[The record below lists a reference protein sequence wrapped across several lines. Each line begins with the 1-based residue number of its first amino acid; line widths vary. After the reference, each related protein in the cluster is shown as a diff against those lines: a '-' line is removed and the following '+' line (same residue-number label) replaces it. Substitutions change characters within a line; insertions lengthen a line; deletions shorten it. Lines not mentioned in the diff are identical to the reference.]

1 MNTKKRMMMPEGG
14 MLTEGEDPKDPG
26 TRLSAKQIKQKYKG
40 NPYVV
45 NGRETWGESLDKTLP
60 LSPGTTVRTA
70 ITNASK
76 VAGVDPSLLYS
87 SAMEEGLGYAL
98 SQPGY
103 ASEAYVNWET
113 KNKDLAKKYQVD
125 GFYNYGLDRF
135 GEKGVVENLQK
146 KGYLPK
152 DFNNKYT
159 VYDAFNEKKERIK
172 TAAFLSDQDALTAKA
187 AMLRDTQD
195 QLNSYTTKKG
205 YKLSPEQMDFFAL
218 AGYNG
223 GVGNM
228 QKMIDSYNQKGYLK
242 DNKFLEADFKPAS
255 YAPIYTNV
263 QRRLQNR
270 NILKTEGYL
279 EDGGEIDPGKKI
291 GEGIISKVGE
301 SFIPKNPQKIA
312 YDTFI
317 SEGVNSE
324 TAKILV
330 AQMMHESK
338 NFTSNVFK
346 TDNNPMGMK
355 VPKTRETLAIG
366 PGKTKAPGKNG
377 DIGSYAKFNSLEDA
391 AKDLLLWHK
400 ANKIDINNYNTPE
413 LYSEVLRSKNY
424 MGQTEQAK
432 NIYIAGLRN
441 NLKTIKL
448 DDGGEID
455 PITGKPVGPTLNGAT
470 NKGIDVFGN
479 AMNTPVPINP
489 DAPKNEQIFK
499 IDQTEGTPAA
509 PPEKIIPLAQIA
521 EQVSGKFG
529 QQNINQTNQYVNSE
543 GKVQTEEDRKNLYQA
558 VTEGNIQSANQYE
571 KKKRNIEFAAS
582 AGITAI
588 NGWFNKKEAA
598 QQERK
603 NLRKA
608 IMQETFAP
616 VLNPYL
622 EGTGSQAIM
631 KKGGKM
637 RKWEDGAQVQQN
649 SGLNILDGGKAE
661 QISGPE
667 QPMVEFK
674 GKTHAEGGIGIEFGG
689 KVAEI
694 EHGEVGYVDNE
705 DSLNIF
711 GKMKV
716 PGTNKSFKKAAKDM
730 AAAQLKVDKKRGYYS
745 QILNNSDN
753 TDDYQNS
760 AISTAKVMLKSL
772 DNQAQ
777 QIKQDK
783 EALASYQNLVLA
795 LAGKDENMMKY
806 GGTMPKK
813 ADYVKGVDGLTL
825 GPEDP
830 ASVQK
835 IIDKYSGGKAPLKAE
850 DFIEVSQKYGVP
862 LDLMLAQAIV
872 ESNIGTKGRAVKTNN
887 IFNVGNTDDGSNEYQ
902 KDWKAGLER
911 YAKLIKDEYATDP
924 NNITTQGILNNDFVR
939 PKRGGRYATAKYTP
953 QVTKILNEIN
963 PGANYTFSS
972 TSNNA
977 GGDPGDK
984 VGTRRRPQRKPN
996 ESDEDYKKRVVY
1008 DPNAKDING
1017 DPGAWINKDSKQ
1029 QSSTTSTTNSD
1040 KLPERSNTPLDNSP
1054 TDYKPKYEQIVK
1066 IDGTKDTIYGP
1077 AQKDP
1082 TQFRDQVNIGTGD
1095 RKRGWLSPLAIEQ
1108 IAPELLTV
1116 ATNKR
1121 QAIPQ
1126 LSYQP
1131 ELKQTFDISYQLG
1144 RNENQSAF
1152 NQAAQIAEQTGN
1164 VDAISQ
1170 LAAGL
1175 YKANEQYNMQEVQ
1188 GNAQQKLGVYNQ
1200 NIDTLNDAKFKNLQ
1214 LIDTQQ
1220 TKQAA
1225 ADYNTWKTDI
1235 AAFTSVAGKE
1245 LQNKL
1250 ENKTYNAYAN
1260 LFKHYGFDKKG
1271 NVTFNPDDVVT
1282 RFSEGE
1288 AQQFGYLA
1296 AQKGLKDIM
1305 EAGSKTATTY
1315 DKDGN
1320 IKKVSSID
1328 DDINEF
1334 NSIWKIDNL
1343 DESLKRKALK
1353 GNKYAERIFGQ

>member
-1 MNTKKRMMMPEGG
+1 MKTKKRMKYPDGG
-14 MLTEGEDPKDPG
+14 MLTGGEDPKDPG
-26 TRLSAKQIKQKYKG
+26 TRLTAKQIKQKYKG

-113 KNKDLAKKYQVD
+113 KNKDLASKYKVD

-159 VYDAFNEKKERIK
+159 VYDAINEKKERIK

-205 YKLSPEQMDFFAL
+205 YKLTPEQMDFFAL

-228 QKMIDSYNQKGYLK
+228 QKMIESYNQKGYLK
-242 DNKFLEADFKPAS
+242 DNKFLEATFTPAS
-255 YAPIYTNV
+255 YRDIYTNV
-263 QRRLQNR
+263 QRRVQNR
-270 NILKTEGYL
+270 NILKTEGYF
-279 EDGGEIDPGKKI
+279 E
-291 GEGIISKVGE
+291 
-301 SFIPKNPQKIA
+301 
-312 YDTFI
+312 
-317 SEGVNSE
+317 
-324 TAKILV
+324 
-330 AQMMHESK
+330 
-338 NFTSNVFK
+338 
-346 TDNNPMGMK
+346 
-355 VPKTRETLAIG
+355 
-366 PGKTKAPGKNG
+366 
-377 DIGSYAKFNSLEDA
+377 
-391 AKDLLLWHK
+391 
-400 ANKIDINNYNTPE
+400 
-413 LYSEVLRSKNY
+413 
-424 MGQTEQAK
+424 
-432 NIYIAGLRN
+432 
-441 NLKTIKL
+441 
-448 DDGGEID
+448 DGGEID

-674 GKTHAEGGIGIEFGG
+674 GNTHAEGGIGIEFGG

-705 DSLNIF
+705 GSLNIF

-753 TDDYQNS
+753 TDDYQDS

-813 ADYVKGVDGLTL
+813 PKFDNGGKLD
-825 GPEDP
+825 PNDP

-850 DFIEVSQKYGVP
+850 DFIEVSKKYGVP
-862 LDLMLAQAIV
+862 LDLMLAQAIQ
-872 ESNIGTKGRAVKTNN
+872 ESSIGTKGMATRSHN
-887 IFNVGNTDDGSNEYQ
+887 IFNVRNNGNTGRLTDQGS
-902 KDWKAGLER
+902 WKQGLEN
-911 YAKLIKDEYATDP
+911 YAKLIRDEYTTDGK
-924 NNITTQGILNNDFVR
+924 TVDVGTLLSTDFKR
-939 PKRGGRYATAKYTP
+939 PKKGGFYAEEKGAYTGRLRTLI
-953 QVTKILNEIN
+953 QEIN
-963 PGANYTFSS
+963 PNASYQYSS

-977 GGDPGDK
+977 GGDPGDEFK
-984 VGTRRRPQRKPN
+984 QFKGRDGKQYNSPKGLKP
-996 ESDEDYKKRVVY
+996 SVFYK
-1008 DPNAKDING
+1008 DPAIAKALEADQTF
-1017 DPGAWINKDSKQ
+1017 PKAGADANWGPEH
-1029 QSSTTSTTNSD
+1029 D
-1040 KLPERSNTPLDNSP
+1040 KLWNSLPQEKRDELLNKSKAAPVEEKVSNTPTDNSAL
-1054 TDYKPKYEQIVK
+1054 DYKPKYEQIVK
-1066 IDGTKDTIYGP
+1066 IDGTKDTPYGA

-1082 TQFRDQVNIGTGD
+1082 TQFRDKVNIGTGD

-1116 ATNKR
+1116 ATNKK
-1121 QAIPQ
+1121 QDVPQ

-1144 RNENQSAF
+1144 RNENQSSF
-1152 NQAAQIAEQTGN
+1152 NQMAKIAENTGN
-1164 VDAISQ
+1164 VDALSA
-1170 LAAGL
+1170 LAANL

-1188 GNAQQKLGVYNQ
+1188 GNAQQKLGVYGQ
-1200 NIDTLNDAKFKNLQ
+1200 NIDTLNDAKLKNLQ
-1214 LIDTQQ
+1214 FIDSQQ

-1235 AAFTSVAGKE
+1235 AAFTSMAGKE

>member
-1 MNTKKRMMMPEGG
+1 MMMPDGG
-14 MLTEGEDPKDPG
+14 ILTGGEDPKDPG

-113 KNKDLAKKYQVD
+113 KNKDLASKYKVD

-159 VYDAFNEKKERIK
+159 VYDAINEKKERIK

-205 YKLSPEQMDFFAL
+205 YKLTPEQMDFFAL

-228 QKMIDSYNQKGYLK
+228 QKMIESYNQKGYLK
-242 DNKFLEADFKPAS
+242 DNKFLEATFTPAS
-255 YAPIYTNV
+255 YRDIYTNV
-263 QRRLQNR
+263 QRRVQNR
-270 NILKTEGYL
+270 NILKTEGYF
-279 EDGGEIDPGKKI
+279 E
-291 GEGIISKVGE
+291 
-301 SFIPKNPQKIA
+301 
-312 YDTFI
+312 
-317 SEGVNSE
+317 
-324 TAKILV
+324 
-330 AQMMHESK
+330 
-338 NFTSNVFK
+338 
-346 TDNNPMGMK
+346 
-355 VPKTRETLAIG
+355 
-366 PGKTKAPGKNG
+366 
-377 DIGSYAKFNSLEDA
+377 
-391 AKDLLLWHK
+391 
-400 ANKIDINNYNTPE
+400 
-413 LYSEVLRSKNY
+413 
-424 MGQTEQAK
+424 
-432 NIYIAGLRN
+432 
-441 NLKTIKL
+441 
-448 DDGGEID
+448 DGGEID
-455 PITGKPVGPTLNGAT
+455 PITGRPVGPTLNGAT

-489 DAPKNEQIFK
+489 DAPKDQQIFK
-499 IDQTEGTPAA
+499 INETEGTPVEPA
-509 PPEKIIPLAQIA
+509 EKIIPLAQIA
-521 EQVSGKFG
+521 EQVAGKFG
-529 QQNINQTNQYVNSE
+529 QQNINQTNQYVDNT
-543 GKVQTEEDRKNLYQA
+543 GKIQTEDQRKDLYQS
-558 VTEGNIQSANQYE
+558 VIEGNLQAANQYE
-571 KKKRNIEFAAS
+571 KKKRNIEFATS

-637 RKWEDGAQVQQN
+637 RKWEDGAQAQQTP
-649 SGLNILDGGKAE
+649 SFNILDGGKAE
-661 QISGPE
+661 QVSGPE

-705 DSLNIF
+705 GSLNIF

-753 TDDYQNS
+753 TDDYQDS

-806 GGTMPKK
+806 GGRMQMAEGSRIDPNDPK
-813 ADYVKGVDGLTL
+813 
-825 GPEDP
+825 
-830 ASVQK
+830 SVQA

-850 DFIEVSQKYGVP
+850 DFIEVSKKYGVP
-862 LDLMLAQAIV
+862 LDLMLAQAIQ
-872 ESNIGTKGRAVKTNN
+872 ESAIGTKGMATRSHN
-887 IFNVGNTDDGSNEYQ
+887 IFNIKNNGNTGRLTDQGS
-902 KDWKAGLER
+902 WKQGLEN
-911 YAKLIKDEYATDP
+911 YAKLIRDEYTTDGK
-924 NNITTQGILNNDFVR
+924 TVDVGTLLSTDFKR
-939 PKRGGRYATAKYTP
+939 PKKGGFYAEEKGEYTGRLRAL
-953 QVTKILNEIN
+953 IAEIN
-963 PGANYTFSS
+963 PNAAYQYSS
-972 TSNNA
+972 ASNNA
-977 GGDPGDK
+977 AGDPGDEFK
-984 VGTRRRPQRKPN
+984 QFKGKDGVQYISPTGLKP
-996 ESDEDYKKRVVY
+996 SVFYK
-1008 DPNAKDING
+1008 DPAIAKALEADQTF
-1017 DPGAWINKDSKQ
+1017 PKAGADRTWGPEH
-1029 QSSTTSTTNSD
+1029 D
-1040 KLPERSNTPLDNSP
+1040 KLWKSLPKEKQDELLNKSKTPAPTQDKPVSNTPPDNSALE
-1054 TDYKPKYEQIVK
+1054 YKPKHEQIVK
-1066 IDGTKDTIYGP
+1066 IDGTKDTPYGP

-1082 TQFRDQVNIGTGD
+1082 TQFRDKVNIGTGD

-1116 ATNKR
+1116 ATNKK
-1121 QAIPQ
+1121 QDVPQ

-1131 ELKQTFDISYQLG
+1131 ELKQTFDLSYQLG
-1144 RNENQSAF
+1144 RNENQSSF
-1152 NQAAQIAEQTGN
+1152 NQVAKIAENTGN
-1164 VDAISQ
+1164 VDALSA
-1170 LAAGL
+1170 LAANL

-1188 GNAQQKLGVYNQ
+1188 GNAQQKLGVYGQ
-1200 NIDTLNDAKFKNLQ
+1200 NVDNLNDAKLKNLQ
-1214 LIDTQQ
+1214 LIESQQ
-1220 TKQAA
+1220 NKQAA

-1235 AAFTSVAGKE
+1235 AAFTSMAGKE

-1288 AQQFGYLA
+1288 AQQFGLLA
-1296 AQKGLKDIM
+1296 AQKGLADIM
-1305 EAGSKTATTY
+1305 QAGNKTATTY

-1320 IKKVSSID
+1320 VKKITSID
-1328 DDINEF
+1328 ADLEEF
-1334 NSIWKIDNL
+1334 TSIWNSKNL
-1343 DESLKRKALK
+1343 DEAQKRTILRNKKNSIYESL
-1353 GNKYAERIFGQ
+1353 GNQ

>member
-1 MNTKKRMMMPEGG
+1 MKTKKRMKYPDGD
-14 MLTEGEDPKDPG
+14 MLTGGEDPKDPG
-26 TRLSAKQIKQKYKG
+26 TRLTAKQIKQKYKG

-113 KNKDLAKKYQVD
+113 KNKDLASKYKVD

-159 VYDAFNEKKERIK
+159 VYDAINEKKERIK

-205 YKLSPEQMDFFAL
+205 YKLTPEQMDFFAL

-228 QKMIDSYNQKGYLK
+228 QKMIESYNQKGYLK

-448 DDGGEID
+448 DDGAKID

-637 RKWEDGAQVQQN
+637 RKWEDGAQAQQTP
-649 SGLNILDGGKAE
+649 SFNILDGGKAE
-661 QISGPE
+661 QVSGPE

-705 DSLNIF
+705 GSLNIF

-753 TDDYQNS
+753 TDDYQDS

-813 ADYVKGVDGLTL
+813 PKFANGAKLD
-825 GPEDP
+825 PNDP

-862 LDLMLAQAIV
+862 LDLMLAQAIQ
-872 ESNIGTKGRAVKTNN
+872 ESSIGTKGMATRSHN
-887 IFNVGNTDDGSNEYQ
+887 IFNVRNNGNTGRLTDQGS
-902 KDWKAGLER
+902 WKQGLEN
-911 YAKLIKDEYATDP
+911 YAKLIRDEYTTDGK
-924 NNITTQGILNNDFVR
+924 TVDVGTLLSTDFKR
-939 PKRGGRYATAKYTP
+939 PKKGGFYAEEKGEYTG
-953 QVTKILNEIN
+953 KLRALIAEIN
-963 PGANYTFSS
+963 PNAGYQYSS

-977 GGDPGDK
+977 AGDPGKSKTPAPTQDK
-984 VGTRRRPQRKPN
+984 PV
-996 ESDEDYKKRVVY
+996 
-1008 DPNAKDING
+1008 
-1017 DPGAWINKDSKQ
+1017 
-1029 QSSTTSTTNSD
+1029 
-1040 KLPERSNTPLDNSP
+1040 SNTPPDTSALDF
-1054 TDYKPKYEQIVK
+1054 KPKYEQIVK
-1066 IDGTKDTIYGP
+1066 IDGTKDTPYGP

-1082 TQFRDQVNIGTGD
+1082 TQFRDKVNIGTGD

-1108 IAPELLTV
+1108 IAPEFLTM
-1116 ATNKR
+1116 ATNKK
-1121 QAIPQ
+1121 QDVPQ

-1144 RNENQSAF
+1144 RNENQSSF
-1152 NQAAQIAEQTGN
+1152 NQMAKIAENTGN
-1164 VDAISQ
+1164 VDALSA
-1170 LAAGL
+1170 LAANL

-1188 GNAQQKLGVYNQ
+1188 GNAQQKLGVYGQ
-1200 NIDTLNDAKFKNLQ
+1200 NVDTLNDAKLKNLQ
-1214 LIDTQQ
+1214 FIDSQQ

-1235 AAFTSVAGKE
+1235 AAFTSMAGKE

-1260 LFKHYGFDKKG
+1260 LFRHYGFDKKG

-1320 IKKVSSID
+1320 VKKVISID
-1328 DDINEF
+1328 ADLEEF
-1334 NSIWKIDNL
+1334 NTIWNSKYLNESEKRRILSNRKNSIYQDLN
-1343 DESLKRKALK
+1343 D
-1353 GNKYAERIFGQ
+1353 

>member
-1 MNTKKRMMMPEGG
+1 MMMPDGG
-14 MLTEGEDPKDPG
+14 ILTGGEDPKDPG
-26 TRLSAKQIKQKYKG
+26 TRLTAKQIKQKYKG

-113 KNKDLAKKYQVD
+113 KNKDLASKYKVD

-159 VYDAFNEKKERIK
+159 VYDAINEKKERIK

-205 YKLSPEQMDFFAL
+205 YKLTPEQMDFFAL

-228 QKMIDSYNQKGYLK
+228 QKMIESYNQKGYLK
-242 DNKFLEADFKPAS
+242 DNKFLEATFTPAS
-255 YAPIYTNV
+255 YRDIYTNV
-263 QRRLQNR
+263 QRRVQNR
-270 NILKTEGYL
+270 NILKTEGYF
-279 EDGGEIDPGKKI
+279 E
-291 GEGIISKVGE
+291 
-301 SFIPKNPQKIA
+301 
-312 YDTFI
+312 
-317 SEGVNSE
+317 
-324 TAKILV
+324 
-330 AQMMHESK
+330 
-338 NFTSNVFK
+338 
-346 TDNNPMGMK
+346 
-355 VPKTRETLAIG
+355 
-366 PGKTKAPGKNG
+366 
-377 DIGSYAKFNSLEDA
+377 
-391 AKDLLLWHK
+391 
-400 ANKIDINNYNTPE
+400 
-413 LYSEVLRSKNY
+413 
-424 MGQTEQAK
+424 
-432 NIYIAGLRN
+432 
-441 NLKTIKL
+441 
-448 DDGGEID
+448 DGGEID
-455 PITGKPVGPTLNGAT
+455 PITGRPVGPTLNGAT

-631 KKGGKM
+631 EKGGKM
-637 RKWEDGAQVQQN
+637 RKWEDGAQAQQTP
-649 SGLNILDGGKAE
+649 SFNILDGGIAK
-661 QISGPE
+661 QISGPD
-667 QPMVEFK
+667 QPMVEFN
-674 GKTHAEGGIGIEFGG
+674 GNTHDENGIGIEFGG
-689 KVAEI
+689 KIAEV
-694 EHGEVGYVDNE
+694 EHGEVGYVDQE
-705 DSLNIF
+705 GSLNIF

-716 PGTNKSFKKAAKDM
+716 PGTTKTFKKAAKDM

-753 TDDYQNS
+753 TDDYQDS

-813 ADYVKGVDGLTL
+813 PAYMDDGGKLD
-825 GPEDP
+825 PNDP

-862 LDLMLAQAIV
+862 LDLMLAQAIQ
-872 ESNIGTKGRAVKTNN
+872 ESSIGTKGLGAKSHN
-887 IFNVGNTDDGSNEYQ
+887 IFNVKNNGNTGKMTDMG
-902 KDWKAGLER
+902 DWKTGLEN
-911 YAKLIKDEYATDP
+911 YAKLIRDEYTTDGK
-924 NNITTQGILNNDFVR
+924 TVDVGTLLSTDFKR
-939 PKRGGRYATAKYTP
+939 PKKGGFYAEEKGAYTGRLRTLI
-953 QVTKILNEIN
+953 QEIN
-963 PGANYTFSS
+963 PNASYQYSS
-972 TSNNA
+972 ASNNA
-977 GGDPGDK
+977 AGDPGDEFK
-984 VGTRRRPQRKPN
+984 QFKGKDGKQYNSPAGLKP
-996 ESDEDYKKRVVY
+996 SVFYK
-1008 DPNAKDING
+1008 DPAIAKALEADQTF
-1017 DPGAWINKDSKQ
+1017 PKAGADANWGPEH
-1029 QSSTTSTTNSD
+1029 D
-1040 KLPERSNTPLDNSP
+1040 KLWNSLPKEKQDELLNKSKTPAPTQDKPVSNTPPDTSALDF
-1054 TDYKPKYEQIVK
+1054 KPKYEQIVK
-1066 IDGTKDTIYGP
+1066 IDGTKDTPYGP

-1108 IAPELLTV
+1108 IAPELLTL

-1121 QAIPQ
+1121 QAVPQ

-1131 ELKQTFDISYQLG
+1131 ELKQTFDLSYQLG
-1144 RNENQSAF
+1144 RNENQSSF
-1152 NQAAQIAEQTGN
+1152 NQVAKIAENTGN
-1164 VDAISQ
+1164 VDALSA
-1170 LAAGL
+1170 LAANL

-1188 GNAQQKLGVYNQ
+1188 GNAQQKLGVYGQ
-1200 NIDTLNDAKFKNLQ
+1200 NVDNLNDAKLKNLQ
-1214 LIDTQQ
+1214 LIESQQ
-1220 TKQAA
+1220 NKQAA

-1235 AAFTSVAGKE
+1235 AAFTSMAGKE

-1260 LFKHYGFDKKG
+1260 LFRHYGFDKKG

-1282 RFSEGE
+1282 RFNEGE
-1288 AQQFGYLA
+1288 SQQFGLLA

-1320 IKKVSSID
+1320 VKKVTSID
-1328 DDINEF
+1328 ADLEEF
-1334 NSIWKIDNL
+1334 NTIWNSKNL
-1343 DESLKRKALK
+1343 DEAQKRTILRNKKNSIYESL
-1353 GNKYAERIFGQ
+1353 GNQ

>member
-1 MNTKKRMMMPEGG
+1 MKTKKRMKYPDGD
-14 MLTEGEDPKDPG
+14 MLTGGEDPKDPG
-26 TRLSAKQIKQKYKG
+26 TRLTAKQIKQKYKG

-113 KNKDLAKKYQVD
+113 KNKDLASKYKVD

-159 VYDAFNEKKERIK
+159 VYDAINEKKERIK

-205 YKLSPEQMDFFAL
+205 YKLTPEQMDFFAL

-228 QKMIDSYNQKGYLK
+228 QKMIESYNQKGYLK

-448 DDGGEID
+448 DDGAKID

-571 KKKRNIEFAAS
+571 KKKRNIEFATS

-637 RKWEDGAQVQQN
+637 RKWEDGAQAQQTP
-649 SGLNILDGGKAE
+649 SFNILDGGKAE
-661 QISGPE
+661 QVSGPE

-705 DSLNIF
+705 GSLNIF

-753 TDDYQNS
+753 TDDYQDS

-813 ADYVKGVDGLTL
+813 PKFANGAKLD
-825 GPEDP
+825 PNDP

-862 LDLMLAQAIV
+862 LDLMLAQAIQ
-872 ESNIGTKGRAVKTNN
+872 ESSIGTKGMATRSHN
-887 IFNVGNTDDGSNEYQ
+887 IFNVRNNGNTGRLTDQGS
-902 KDWKAGLER
+902 WKQGLEN
-911 YAKLIKDEYATDP
+911 YAKLIRDEYTTDGK
-924 NNITTQGILNNDFVR
+924 TVDVGTLLSTDFKR
-939 PKRGGRYATAKYTP
+939 PKKGGFYAEEKGEYTG
-953 QVTKILNEIN
+953 KLRALIAEIN
-963 PGANYTFSS
+963 PNAGYQYSS

-977 GGDPGDK
+977 AGDPGKSKTPAPTQDK
-984 VGTRRRPQRKPN
+984 PV
-996 ESDEDYKKRVVY
+996 
-1008 DPNAKDING
+1008 
-1017 DPGAWINKDSKQ
+1017 
-1029 QSSTTSTTNSD
+1029 
-1040 KLPERSNTPLDNSP
+1040 SNTPPDTSALDF
-1054 TDYKPKYEQIVK
+1054 KPKYEQIVK
-1066 IDGTKDTIYGP
+1066 IDGTKDTPYGP

-1082 TQFRDQVNIGTGD
+1082 TQFRDKVNIGTGD

-1121 QAIPQ
+1121 QAVPQ

-1144 RNENQSAF
+1144 RNENQSSF
-1152 NQAAQIAEQTGN
+1152 NQVAKIAENTGN
-1164 VDAISQ
+1164 VDALSA
-1170 LAAGL
+1170 LAANL

-1188 GNAQQKLGVYNQ
+1188 GNAQQKLGVYGQ
-1200 NIDTLNDAKFKNLQ
+1200 NVDTLNDAKLKNLQ
-1214 LIDTQQ
+1214 FIDSQQ

-1235 AAFTSVAGKE
+1235 AAFTSMAGKE

-1260 LFKHYGFDKKG
+1260 LFRHYGFDKKG

-1282 RFSEGE
+1282 RFNEGE
-1288 AQQFGYLA
+1288 AQQFGLLA

-1320 IKKVSSID
+1320 VKKVTSID
-1328 DDINEF
+1328 ADLEEF
-1334 NSIWKIDNL
+1334 TSIWNSKNL
-1343 DESLKRKALK
+1343 DEAQKRTILRNRKNSIYESL
-1353 GNKYAERIFGQ
+1353 GNQ

>member
-113 KNKDLAKKYQVD
+113 KNKDLASKYKVD

-152 DFNNKYT
+152 DFNDKYT

-242 DNKFLEADFKPAS
+242 DNKFLEATFTPAS
-255 YAPIYTNV
+255 YRDIYTNV
-263 QRRLQNR
+263 QRRVQNR
-270 NILKTEGYL
+270 NILKTEGYF

-455 PITGKPVGPTLNGAT
+455 PITGKEKGPTLNGAV
-470 NKGIDVFGN
+470 NKGTDVFGN
-479 AMNTPVPINP
+479 AMNSQVPINP
-489 DAPKNEQIFK
+489 NAPKDQQIFK
-499 IDQTEGTPAA
+499 IDETAGTPVE

-521 EQVSGKFG
+521 EQVAGKFG
-529 QQNINQTNQYVNSE
+529 QQNINQTNQYVDST
-543 GKVQTEEDRKNLYQA
+543 GKIQTEDQRKDLYQS
-558 VTEGNIQSANQYE
+558 VIEGNLQAANQYDT
-571 KKKRNIEFAAS
+571 KKKNIEFAAS

-637 RKWEDGAQVQQN
+637 RKWEDGAQAQQTP
-649 SGLNILDGGKAE
+649 SFNILDGGKAE
-661 QISGPE
+661 QVSGPE

-705 DSLNIF
+705 GSLNIF

-730 AAAQLKVDKKRGYYS
+730 AKAELKVDKKRGYYS

-753 TDDYQNS
+753 TDDYQDS

-806 GGTMPKK
+806 GGRMQMAEGGGIDPNDPK
-813 ADYVKGVDGLTL
+813 
-825 GPEDP
+825 
-830 ASVQK
+830 SVQA

-850 DFIEVSQKYGVP
+850 DFIEVSKKYGVP
-862 LDLMLAQAIV
+862 LDLMLAQAIQ
-872 ESNIGTKGRAVKTNN
+872 ESAIGTKGMATRSHN
-887 IFNVGNTDDGSNEYQ
+887 IFNIKNNGNTGRLTDQGS
-902 KDWKAGLER
+902 WKQGLEN
-911 YAKLIKDEYATDP
+911 YAKLIRDEYTTDGK
-924 NNITTQGILNNDFVR
+924 TVDVGTLLSTDFKR
-939 PKRGGRYATAKYTP
+939 PKKGGFYAEEKGAYTGRLRTLI
-953 QVTKILNEIN
+953 QEIN
-963 PGANYTFSS
+963 PNASYQYSS
-972 TSNNA
+972 ASNNA
-977 GGDPGDK
+977 AGDPGDEFK
-984 VGTRRRPQRKPN
+984 QFKGKDGKQYNSPAPTQDKP
-996 ESDEDYKKRVVY
+996 V
-1008 DPNAKDING
+1008 
-1017 DPGAWINKDSKQ
+1017 
-1029 QSSTTSTTNSD
+1029 
-1040 KLPERSNTPLDNSP
+1040 SNTPPDTSALDF
-1054 TDYKPKYEQIVK
+1054 KPKYEQIVK
-1066 IDGTKDTIYGP
+1066 IDGTKDTPYGP

-1108 IAPELLTV
+1108 IAPEFLTV
-1116 ATNKR
+1116 ATNKK
-1121 QAIPQ
+1121 QAVPQ

-1144 RNENQSAF
+1144 RNENQSSF
-1152 NQAAQIAEQTGN
+1152 NQVAKIAENTGN
-1164 VDAISQ
+1164 VDALSA
-1170 LAAGL
+1170 LAANS

-1188 GNAQQKLGVYNQ
+1188 GNAQQKLGVYGQ
-1200 NIDTLNDAKFKNLQ
+1200 NVDTLNDAKLKNLQ
-1214 LIDTQQ
+1214 FIDSQQ

-1235 AAFTSVAGKE
+1235 AAFTSMAGKE
-1245 LQNKL
+1245 QKNKL

-1271 NVTFNPDDVVT
+1271 KVTFNPDDVVT
-1282 RFSEGE
+1282 RFNEGE
-1288 AQQFGYLA
+1288 SQQFGLLA

-1320 IKKVSSID
+1320 VKKVTSID
-1328 DDINEF
+1328 ADLEEF
-1334 NSIWKIDNL
+1334 NTIWNSKNL
-1343 DESLKRKALK
+1343 DEAQKRTILRNKKNSIYESL
-1353 GNKYAERIFGQ
+1353 GNQ

>member
-1 MNTKKRMMMPEGG
+1 M
-14 MLTEGEDPKDPG
+14 
-26 TRLSAKQIKQKYKG
+26 
-40 NPYVV
+40 V

-113 KNKDLAKKYQVD
+113 KNKDLASKYKVD

-159 VYDAFNEKKERIK
+159 VYDAINEKKERIK

-205 YKLSPEQMDFFAL
+205 YKLTPEQMDFFAL

-228 QKMIDSYNQKGYLK
+228 QKMIESYNQKGYLK
-242 DNKFLEADFKPAS
+242 DNKFLEATFTPAS
-255 YAPIYTNV
+255 YRDIYTNV
-263 QRRLQNR
+263 QRRVQNR
-270 NILKTEGYL
+270 NILKTEGYF
-279 EDGGEIDPGKKI
+279 E
-291 GEGIISKVGE
+291 
-301 SFIPKNPQKIA
+301 
-312 YDTFI
+312 
-317 SEGVNSE
+317 
-324 TAKILV
+324 
-330 AQMMHESK
+330 
-338 NFTSNVFK
+338 
-346 TDNNPMGMK
+346 
-355 VPKTRETLAIG
+355 
-366 PGKTKAPGKNG
+366 
-377 DIGSYAKFNSLEDA
+377 
-391 AKDLLLWHK
+391 
-400 ANKIDINNYNTPE
+400 
-413 LYSEVLRSKNY
+413 
-424 MGQTEQAK
+424 
-432 NIYIAGLRN
+432 
-441 NLKTIKL
+441 
-448 DDGGEID
+448 DGGEID

-489 DAPKNEQIFK
+489 DAPKDQQIFK
-499 IDQTEGTPAA
+499 INETEGTPVEPA
-509 PPEKIIPLAQIA
+509 EKIIPLAQIA
-521 EQVSGKFG
+521 EQVAGKFG

-543 GKVQTEEDRKNLYQA
+543 GKIQTEEDRKDLYQS
-558 VTEGNIQSANQYE
+558 VSVGNIQAANQYE
-571 KKKRNIEFAAS
+571 KKKRNIEFATS

-637 RKWEDGAQVQQN
+637 RKWEDGAQAQQTP
-649 SGLNILDGGKAE
+649 SFNILDGGKAE
-661 QISGPE
+661 QVSGPE

-705 DSLNIF
+705 GSLNIF

-730 AAAQLKVDKKRGYYS
+730 AKAELKVDKKRGYYS

-753 TDDYQNS
+753 TDDYQDS

-806 GGTMPKK
+806 GGRMQMAEGGGIDPNDPK
-813 ADYVKGVDGLTL
+813 
-825 GPEDP
+825 
-830 ASVQK
+830 SVQA

-862 LDLMLAQAIV
+862 LDLMLAQAIQ
-872 ESNIGTKGRAVKTNN
+872 ESSIGTKGMATRSHN
-887 IFNVGNTDDGSNEYQ
+887 IFNVRNNGNTGRLTDQGS
-902 KDWKAGLER
+902 WKQGLEN
-911 YAKLIKDEYATDP
+911 YAKLIRDEYTTDGK
-924 NNITTQGILNNDFVR
+924 TVDVGTLLSTDFKR
-939 PKRGGRYATAKYTP
+939 PKKGGFYAEEKGAYTGRLRTLI
-953 QVTKILNEIN
+953 QEIN
-963 PGANYTFSS
+963 PNASYQYSS
-972 TSNNA
+972 ASNNA
-977 GGDPGDK
+977 AGDPGDEFK
-984 VGTRRRPQRKPN
+984 QFKGKDGKQYNSPAGLKP
-996 ESDEDYKKRVVY
+996 SVFYK
-1008 DPNAKDING
+1008 DPAIAKALEADQTF
-1017 DPGAWINKDSKQ
+1017 PKAGADKNWGPEH
-1029 QSSTTSTTNSD
+1029 D
-1040 KLPERSNTPLDNSP
+1040 KLWNSLPKEKQDELLNKSKTPAPTQDKPVSNTPPDTSALDF
-1054 TDYKPKYEQIVK
+1054 KPKYEQIVK
-1066 IDGTKDTIYGP
+1066 IDGTKDTPYGP

-1082 TQFRDQVNIGTGD
+1082 TQFRDKVNIGTGD

-1108 IAPELLTV
+1108 IAPEFLTV
-1116 ATNKR
+1116 ATNKK
-1121 QAIPQ
+1121 QDVPQ
-1126 LSYQP
+1126 LSYPP

-1144 RNENQSAF
+1144 RNENQSSF
-1152 NQAAQIAEQTGN
+1152 NQMAKIAENTGN
-1164 VDAISQ
+1164 VDALSA
-1170 LAAGL
+1170 LGANL

-1188 GNAQQKLGVYNQ
+1188 GNAQQKLGVYGQ
-1200 NIDTLNDAKFKNLQ
+1200 NVDTLNDAKLKNLQ
-1214 LIDTQQ
+1214 FIDSQQ

-1235 AAFTSVAGKE
+1235 AAFTSMAGKE

-1288 AQQFGYLA
+1288 AQQFGLLA

-1320 IKKVSSID
+1320 IKKVTSID
-1328 DDINEF
+1328 ADLEEF
-1334 NSIWKIDNL
+1334 NTIWNSKNL
-1343 DESLKRKALK
+1343 DEAQKRTILRNKKNSIYESL
-1353 GNKYAERIFGQ
+1353 GNQ

>member
-113 KNKDLAKKYQVD
+113 KNKDLASKYKVD

-152 DFNNKYT
+152 DFNDKYT

-242 DNKFLEADFKPAS
+242 DNKFLEATFTPAS
-255 YAPIYTNV
+255 YRDIYTNV
-263 QRRLQNR
+263 QRRVQNR
-270 NILKTEGYL
+270 NILKTEGYF
-279 EDGGEIDPGKKI
+279 E
-291 GEGIISKVGE
+291 
-301 SFIPKNPQKIA
+301 
-312 YDTFI
+312 
-317 SEGVNSE
+317 
-324 TAKILV
+324 
-330 AQMMHESK
+330 
-338 NFTSNVFK
+338 
-346 TDNNPMGMK
+346 
-355 VPKTRETLAIG
+355 
-366 PGKTKAPGKNG
+366 
-377 DIGSYAKFNSLEDA
+377 
-391 AKDLLLWHK
+391 
-400 ANKIDINNYNTPE
+400 
-413 LYSEVLRSKNY
+413 
-424 MGQTEQAK
+424 
-432 NIYIAGLRN
+432 
-441 NLKTIKL
+441 
-448 DDGGEID
+448 DGGEID

-489 DAPKNEQIFK
+489 DAPKDQQIFK
-499 IDQTEGTPAA
+499 INETEGTPVEPA
-509 PPEKIIPLAQIA
+509 EKIIPLAQIA
-521 EQVSGKFG
+521 EQVAGKFG

-543 GKVQTEEDRKNLYQA
+543 GKIQTEEDRKDLYQS
-558 VTEGNIQSANQYE
+558 VSVGNIQAANQYE
-571 KKKRNIEFAAS
+571 KKKRNIEFATS

-637 RKWEDGAQVQQN
+637 RKWEDGAQAQQ
-649 SGLNILDGGKAE
+649 GADFNILDGGKAE

-667 QPMVEFK
+667 QPLVEFK
-674 GKTHAEGGIGIEFGG
+674 GNTHAEGGIGIEFGG

-694 EHGEVGYVDNE
+694 EHGEVGFVDQE
-705 DSLNIF
+705 GSLNIF

-716 PGTNKSFKKAAKDM
+716 PGTNKTFKKAAKDM

-753 TDDYQNS
+753 TDEYQNS

-783 EALASYQNLVLA
+783 EGLASYQNLILG

-813 ADYVKGVDGLTL
+813 PKFDDGGKL
-825 GPEDP
+825 DP
-830 ASVQK
+830 NDPKSVQA

-850 DFIEVSQKYGVP
+850 DFIEVSKKYGVP
-862 LDLMLAQAIV
+862 LDLMLAQAIQ
-872 ESNIGTKGRAVKTNN
+872 ESSIGTKGMATRSHN
-887 IFNVGNTDDGSNEYQ
+887 IFNVKNNGNTGRLTDQGS
-902 KDWKAGLER
+902 WKQGLEN
-911 YAKLIKDEYATDP
+911 YAKLIRDEYTTDGK
-924 NNITTQGILNNDFVR
+924 TVDVGTLLSTDFKR
-939 PKRGGRYATAKYTP
+939 PKKGGFYAEEKGAYTGRLRTLI
-953 QVTKILNEIN
+953 QEIN
-963 PGANYTFSS
+963 PNASYQYSS
-972 TSNNA
+972 ASNNA
-977 GGDPGDK
+977 AGDPGDEFK
-984 VGTRRRPQRKPN
+984 QFKGKDGKQYNSPAGLKP
-996 ESDEDYKKRVVY
+996 SVFYK
-1008 DPNAKDING
+1008 DPAIAKALEADQTF
-1017 DPGAWINKDSKQ
+1017 PKAGADANWGPEH
-1029 QSSTTSTTNSD
+1029 D
-1040 KLPERSNTPLDNSP
+1040 KLWNSLPQEKRDELLNKSKTPAPTQDKPVSNTPPDTSALDF
-1054 TDYKPKYEQIVK
+1054 KPKYEQIVK
-1066 IDGTKDTIYGP
+1066 IDGTKDTPYGP
-1077 AQKDP
+1077 VQKDP
-1082 TQFRDQVNIGTGD
+1082 IHLRDKVNIGTGD

-1108 IAPELLTV
+1108 IAPEFLTV
-1116 ATNKR
+1116 ATNKK
-1121 QAIPQ
+1121 QAVPQ

-1144 RNENQSAF
+1144 RNENQSSF
-1152 NQAAQIAEQTGN
+1152 NQMAKIAENTGN
-1164 VDAISQ
+1164 VDALSA
-1170 LAAGL
+1170 LAANL

-1188 GNAQQKLGVYNQ
+1188 GNAQQKLGVYGQ
-1200 NIDTLNDAKFKNLQ
+1200 NVDTLNDAKLKNLQ
-1214 LIDTQQ
+1214 LIDSQQ

-1235 AAFTSVAGKE
+1235 AAFTSMAGKE

-1260 LFKHYGFDKKG
+1260 LFRHYGFDKKG

-1288 AQQFGYLA
+1288 AQQFGMLS
-1296 AQKGLKDIM
+1296 AQKGLADIM
-1305 EAGSKTATTY
+1305 QAGNKTATTY

>member
-113 KNKDLAKKYQVD
+113 KNKDLASKYKVD

-152 DFNNKYT
+152 DFNDKYT

-242 DNKFLEADFKPAS
+242 DNKFLEATFTPAS
-255 YAPIYTNV
+255 YRDIYTNV
-263 QRRLQNR
+263 QRRVQNR
-270 NILKTEGYL
+270 NILKTEGYF
-279 EDGGEIDPGKKI
+279 E
-291 GEGIISKVGE
+291 
-301 SFIPKNPQKIA
+301 
-312 YDTFI
+312 
-317 SEGVNSE
+317 
-324 TAKILV
+324 
-330 AQMMHESK
+330 
-338 NFTSNVFK
+338 
-346 TDNNPMGMK
+346 
-355 VPKTRETLAIG
+355 
-366 PGKTKAPGKNG
+366 
-377 DIGSYAKFNSLEDA
+377 
-391 AKDLLLWHK
+391 
-400 ANKIDINNYNTPE
+400 
-413 LYSEVLRSKNY
+413 
-424 MGQTEQAK
+424 
-432 NIYIAGLRN
+432 
-441 NLKTIKL
+441 
-448 DDGGEID
+448 DGGEID

-489 DAPKNEQIFK
+489 DAPKDQQIFK
-499 IDQTEGTPAA
+499 INETEGTPVEPA
-509 PPEKIIPLAQIA
+509 EKIIPLAQIA
-521 EQVSGKFG
+521 EQVAGKFG

-571 KKKRNIEFAAS
+571 KKKRNIEFATS

-637 RKWEDGAQVQQN
+637 RKWEDGAQAQQTP
-649 SGLNILDGGKAE
+649 SFNILDGGKAE
-661 QISGPE
+661 QVSGPE

-705 DSLNIF
+705 GSLNIF

-753 TDDYQNS
+753 TDDYQDS

-813 ADYVKGVDGLTL
+813 PAYLAEGGNLDPK
-825 GPEDP
+825 DP

-862 LDLMLAQAIV
+862 LDLMLAQAIH
-872 ESNIGTKGRAVKTNN
+872 ESSIGTRGMATRSHN
-887 IFNVGNTDDGSNEYQ
+887 IFNIGNNGNTGRLTDQGS
-902 KDWKAGLER
+902 WKQGLEN
-911 YAKLIKDEYATDP
+911 YAKLIRDEYTTDRK
-924 NNITTQGILNNDFVR
+924 TVDVGTLLSTDFKR
-939 PKRGGRYATAKYTP
+939 PKKGGLYAEGKGKYTG
-953 QVTKILNEIN
+953 KLRALIAEIN
-963 PGANYTFSS
+963 PNASYQYSS
-972 TSNNA
+972 ASNNA
-977 GGDPGDK
+977 AGDPGDEFK
-984 VGTRRRPQRKPN
+984 QFKGKDGKQYKSPDGLKPSVFYKDPAIVKALEADQTFPKAGADKDWGPEHEKLWNSLPQEKKDELLNKSKTPAPTQDKP
-996 ESDEDYKKRVVY
+996 V
-1008 DPNAKDING
+1008 
-1017 DPGAWINKDSKQ
+1017 
-1029 QSSTTSTTNSD
+1029 
-1040 KLPERSNTPLDNSP
+1040 SNTPPYTSALDF
-1054 TDYKPKYEQIVK
+1054 KPKYEQIVK
-1066 IDGTKDTIYGP
+1066 IDGTKDTPYGP
-1077 AQKDP
+1077 VQKDP
-1082 TQFRDQVNIGTGD
+1082 TQFRDKMNIGTGD

-1108 IAPELLTV
+1108 IAPEFLTV
-1116 ATNKR
+1116 ATNKK
-1121 QAIPQ
+1121 QDVPQ

-1144 RNENQSAF
+1144 RNENQSSF
-1152 NQAAQIAEQTGN
+1152 NQMAKIAENTGN
-1164 VDAISQ
+1164 VDALSA
-1170 LAAGL
+1170 LAPNL

-1188 GNAQQKLGVYNQ
+1188 GNAQQKLGVYGQ
-1200 NIDTLNDAKFKNLQ
+1200 NVDTLNDAKLKNLQ
-1214 LIDTQQ
+1214 FIDSQQ

-1235 AAFTSVAGKE
+1235 AAFTSMAGKE

-1282 RFSEGE
+1282 RFNEGE
-1288 AQQFGYLA
+1288 AQQFGLLA

-1320 IKKVSSID
+1320 VKKVTSID
-1328 DDINEF
+1328 ADLEEF
-1334 NSIWKIDNL
+1334 NTIWNSKNL
-1343 DESLKRKALK
+1343 DESQKRTIL
-1353 GNKYAERIFGQ
+1353 GNRKNSVFESLNNKQ

>member
-1 MNTKKRMMMPEGG
+1 MNTKKRMMMPEGD

-113 KNKDLAKKYQVD
+113 KNKDLASKYKVD

-152 DFNNKYT
+152 DFNDKYT

-242 DNKFLEADFKPAS
+242 DNKFLEATFTPAS
-255 YAPIYTNV
+255 YRDIYTNV

-270 NILKTEGYL
+270 NILKTEGYF
-279 EDGGEIDPGKKI
+279 ED
-291 GEGIISKVGE
+291 S
-301 SFIPKNPQKIA
+301 
-312 YDTFI
+312 
-317 SEGVNSE
+317 
-324 TAKILV
+324 
-330 AQMMHESK
+330 
-338 NFTSNVFK
+338 
-346 TDNNPMGMK
+346 
-355 VPKTRETLAIG
+355 
-366 PGKTKAPGKNG
+366 
-377 DIGSYAKFNSLEDA
+377 
-391 AKDLLLWHK
+391 
-400 ANKIDINNYNTPE
+400 
-413 LYSEVLRSKNY
+413 
-424 MGQTEQAK
+424 
-432 NIYIAGLRN
+432 
-441 NLKTIKL
+441 
-448 DDGGEID
+448 GEID
-455 PITGKPVGPTLNGAT
+455 PITGKPVGPTLNGAKNT
-470 NKGIDVFGN
+470 GIDVWGN

-489 DAPKNEQIFK
+489 DAPKDQQIFK
-499 IDQTEGTPAA
+499 IDQTEGTPVE

-521 EQVSGKFG
+521 EQVAGKFG

-543 GKVQTEEDRKNLYQA
+543 GKIQTEEDRKDLYQS
-558 VTEGNIQSANQYE
+558 VSVGNIQAANQYE
-571 KKKRNIEFAAS
+571 KKKRNIEFATS

-631 KKGGKM
+631 EKGGKM
-637 RKWEDGAQVQQN
+637 RKWEDGAQAQQTP
-649 SGLNILDGGKAE
+649 SFNILDGGIAK
-661 QISGPE
+661 QISGPD
-667 QPMVEFK
+667 QPMVEFN
-674 GKTHAEGGIGIEFGG
+674 GNTHNENGIGIEFGG
-689 KVAEI
+689 KIAEV

-705 DSLNIF
+705 GSLNIF

-716 PGTNKSFKKAAKDM
+716 PGTNKTFKKAAKDM

-753 TDDYQNS
+753 TDDYQDS

-772 DNQAQ
+772 DNQAL

-806 GGTMPKK
+806 GGRMQMAEGGGIDPNDPK
-813 ADYVKGVDGLTL
+813 
-825 GPEDP
+825 
-830 ASVQK
+830 SVQA

-850 DFIEVSQKYGVP
+850 DFIEVSKKYGVP
-862 LDLMLAQAIV
+862 LDLMLAQAIA

-939 PKRGGRYATAKYTP
+939 PKRGGRYATAKYTL

-977 GGDPGDK
+977 GGDPGDEFK
-984 VGTRRRPQRKPN
+984 QFKGRDGKQYNSPKGLKP
-996 ESDEDYKKRVVY
+996 SVFYK
-1008 DPNAKDING
+1008 DPAIVKALEADQTFPKAGADKDWG
-1017 DPGAWINKDSKQ
+1017 PEH
-1029 QSSTTSTTNSD
+1029 D
-1040 KLPERSNTPLDNSP
+1040 KLWNSLPQEKRDELLNKSQTPAPTQDKPVVSNTPLDNSP

-1066 IDGTKDTIYGP
+1066 IDGTKDTPYGP

-1082 TQFRDQVNIGTGD
+1082 TQFRDKVNIGTGD

-1121 QAIPQ
+1121 QAVPQ

-1131 ELKQTFDISYQLG
+1131 ELKQTFDLSYQLG

-1152 NQAAQIAEQTGN
+1152 NQVAKIAEQTGN
-1164 VDAISQ
+1164 VDALGQ
-1170 LAAGL
+1170 LAASL
-1175 YKANEQYNMQEVQ
+1175 YKANETYNMQEVQ

-1200 NIDTLNDAKFKNLQ
+1200 NVDTLNDAKLKNLQ
-1214 LIDTQQ
+1214 LIESQQ
-1220 TKQAA
+1220 NKQAA

-1260 LFKHYGFDKKG
+1260 LFRHYGFDKKG

-1282 RFSEGE
+1282 RFNEGE
-1288 AQQFGYLA
+1288 SQQFGLLA

-1320 IKKVSSID
+1320 VKKVTSID
-1328 DDINEF
+1328 ADLEEF
-1334 NSIWKIDNL
+1334 NTIWNSKNL
-1343 DESLKRKALK
+1343 DEAQKRTILRNKKNSIYESL
-1353 GNKYAERIFGQ
+1353 GNQ